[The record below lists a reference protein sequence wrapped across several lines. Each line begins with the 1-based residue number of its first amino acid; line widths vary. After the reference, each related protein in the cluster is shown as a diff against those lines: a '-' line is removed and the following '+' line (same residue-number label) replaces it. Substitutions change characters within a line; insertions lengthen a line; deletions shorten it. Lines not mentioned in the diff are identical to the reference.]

1 MAKLLKTWT
10 DNQTLCRCWNG
21 LSCAPRFWKGRSVSK
36 YAICAYWEECV
47 HSLLYQKYVKY
58 ELSNSDK
65 KFLKGH
71 LAYTRF
77 CHDERRCVF
86 KSYSAIQRSLNA
98 DVKTNIA
105 TRACFDSRTDD
116 SNEPVLF
123 MNRSNRRIRLLIW
136 TRLANLTELKLIK
149 FARLKHMTHY
159 NNGTVPFRQVHIF
172 MITFDSLTEL
182 QSLRQCIDTSI
193 IFF

>member
-1 MAKLLKTWT
+1 M
-10 DNQTLCRCWNG
+10 
-21 LSCAPRFWKGRSVSK
+21 SK

-47 HSLLYQKYVKY
+47 HSLLYQTYVKY

-86 KSYSAIQRSLNA
+86 KSYSRYSTLLERWRENKHS
-98 DVKTNIA
+98 DTC
-105 TRACFDSRTDD
+105 ACFDSRTDD

-123 MNRSNRRIRLLIW
+123 MNRRIRLLIW
-136 TRLANLTELKLIK
+136 TRLANLTELKWIK
-149 FARLKHMTHY
+149 FARLKRIWRIITMELFHSVKFTYLWLHLTHLLSY
-159 NNGTVPFRQVHIF
+159 KFHV
-172 MITFDSLTEL
+172 SALTL
-182 QSLRQCIDTSI
+182 QSSFFNVFNCKVMLISLWRASFLKFKGSCII
-193 IFF
+193 